1 MKYKI
6 MAAILTIGILFGS
19 GIVWAEGKYKTI
31 EVFLDRINL
40 SLNGQVLP
48 MNKDSI
54 IYNGSVYIPLRDL
67 STILG
72 AEVAWND
79 VSRTV
84 SLDFIKN
91 QSNEAFQAG
100 QVAMYQYITISNNQ
114 ILSQIIDDFKS
125 NRMDQM
131 KEHISGF
138 DALNSI
144 AVGLND
150 TSLTQLFEKIKVS
163 AELIRSGWISKKLD
177 DYYLAWNIF
186 SANQL
191 SLNTYLKAK
200 ISDPVSATT
209 P

>member
-1 MKYKI
+1 MKYKV

-79 VSRTV
+79 ASRTV

-114 ILSQIIDDFKS
+114 ILSQIIDDFKN

-138 DALNSI
+138 DALSSI

>member
-1 MKYKI
+1 MKYKV

-79 VSRTV
+79 ASRTV

-100 QVAMYQYITISNNQ
+100 QVAMYQYITISNNR
-114 ILSQIIDDFKS
+114 ILSQIIDDFKN

-138 DALNSI
+138 DGLNSI